1 MIQVLSKD
9 QNYSMFKEAFIEQGL
24 VNLFWDDYQRTIV
37 VSIFFPFVLYA
48 LSILIFFSSYL
59 SSGARASENPGQE
72 LTLNI
77 SSHVFT
83 LAFIVIETTQMLD
96 SKKEYFTSRFNWLDL
111 VSLALN
117 LMILLRFDFGKETND
132 VIITVAIILIWI

>member
-59 SSGARASENPGQE
+59 SSGARASEPLGKN
-72 LTLNI
+72 LLNL
-77 SSHVFT
+77 SSHFFT
-83 LAFIVIETTQMLD
+83 VAFSVIEVTQILD
-96 SKKEYFTSRFNWLDL
+96 SWKEYFKGLFNWIDL

-117 LMILLRFDFGKETND
+117 LTILLRSDFGN
-132 VIITVAIILIWI
+132 